1 MVDNPPFRVTS
12 SQTVW
17 SCRWYSVR
25 QDQLLLPDGRAGEY
39 NVVQKSEAV
48 FVLPITPAGEV
59 VLIYTY
65 RHPIQAWCWE
75 IPAGSILPG
84 QTAEEA
90 ARMELLEEVGGTA
103 TELLYLGRFF
113 AANGFCNEATHLF
126 VAQGVTLGTPTHEP
140 LELIQIHLKPWAEV
154 LQMAHTGQIP
164 DALSCLTILLTATA
178 SR

>member
-1 MVDNPPFRVTS
+1 MVDELPFHVTS

-25 QDQLLLPDGRAGEY
+25 QDQLLLSDGRAGEY
-39 NVVQKSEAV
+39 NVVQKAEAV

-59 VLIYTY
+59 ALIYTY
-65 RHPIQAWCWE
+65 RHPIQAWGWE
-75 IPAGSILPG
+75 IPAGNILPG

-103 TELLYLGRFF
+103 EKLTYLGPFF
-113 AANGFCNEATHLF
+113 AANGWCNELSHLF
-126 VAQGVTLGTPTHEP
+126 VAHGVTLGIPTHEP
-140 LELIQIHLKPWAEV
+140 LEIIEIHLKPWAEV
-154 LQMAHTGQIP
+154 LHMAQTGQIA
-164 DALSCLTILLTATA
+164 DALSALTILLTA